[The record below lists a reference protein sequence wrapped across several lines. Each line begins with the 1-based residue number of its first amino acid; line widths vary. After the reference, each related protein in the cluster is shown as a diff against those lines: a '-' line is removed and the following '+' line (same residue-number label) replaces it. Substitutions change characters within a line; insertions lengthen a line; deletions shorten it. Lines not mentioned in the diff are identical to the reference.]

1 MHLFTGEVDLWH
13 YILTLFAAYNYT
25 LRYIL
30 TETAQDFRA
39 SHNAVLQSDD
49 ALHLEK
55 LNKYQIK
62 IDLITLVIAPGLQ

>member
-1 MHLFTGEVDLWH
+1 M
-13 YILTLFAAYNYT
+13 
-25 LRYIL
+25 
-30 TETAQDFRA
+30 TETAPDIRA